1 MSLCAAWLYFEPPP
15 RRRFAT
21 WAAAEERVGD
31 LESQLGR
38 ERRKWNGEMAG
49 LRAELGRVGG
59 RATAAEGRVAGLSIY
74 W

>member
-1 MSLCAAWLYFEPPP
+1 LYFEPPP
-15 RRRFAT
+15 PRRFAT
-21 WAAAEERVGD
+21 WAAAEARVDELERQRE
-31 LESQLGR
+31 LEQ
-38 ERRKWNGEMAG
+38 RKWNGEMAG

>member
-1 MSLCAAWLYFEPPP
+1 LYFELPP

-21 WAAAEERVGD
+21 WAAAEARVGD
-31 LESQLGR
+31 LESQRVR
-38 ERRKWNGEMAG
+38 ELREWNGQMAG